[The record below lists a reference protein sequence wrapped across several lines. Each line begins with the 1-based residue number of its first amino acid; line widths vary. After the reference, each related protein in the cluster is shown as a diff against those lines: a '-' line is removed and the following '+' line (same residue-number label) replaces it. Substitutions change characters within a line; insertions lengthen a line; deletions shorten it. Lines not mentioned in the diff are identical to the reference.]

1 MVEKIIVNPQ
11 KVRGLGNISMEK
23 SVTDFERYY
32 SSIIQSDI
40 VVNGVAM
47 TGYTMAY
54 SVYGVGFGFT
64 DDHRFYCTSD
74 DGVITGFSFDS
85 TGKRLTLSDD
95 SGAVVGFIFDNVNKR
110 IKLSVE

>member
-11 KVRGLGNISMEK
+11 SVRGLGNIANEK
-23 SVTDFERYY
+23 SVTDFERHY

-47 TGYTMAY
+47 TGYTMDY
-54 SVYGVGFGFT
+54 SVYGVGFGFNKY
-64 DDHRFYCTSD
+64 DKHLYCTSD
-74 DGVITGFSFDS
+74 DGVLTDFSFDDTS
-85 TGKRLTLSDD
+85 KRLVISD
-95 SGAVVGFIFDNVNKR
+95 GADVVVDFSFDNKR